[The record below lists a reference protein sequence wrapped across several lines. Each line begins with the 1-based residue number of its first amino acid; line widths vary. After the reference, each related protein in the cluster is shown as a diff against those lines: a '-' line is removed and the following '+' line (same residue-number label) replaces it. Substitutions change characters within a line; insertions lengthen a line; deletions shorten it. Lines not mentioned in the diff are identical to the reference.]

1 MKIKVLVWQEEDVW
15 CASVP
20 SLKGCHTW
28 GETYEQMLEMVKEAV
43 ELYLDDS
50 AQTEIMPANSKVIE
64 LAL

>member
-1 MKIKVLVWQEEDVW
+1 MKIKVLVWEEDGVW

-20 SLKGCHTW
+20 ALKGCHTW
-28 GETYEQMLEMVKEAV
+28 GETYEQMLEMVKEAI

-50 AQTEIMPANSKVIE
+50 IEYEIPTNSKIIE

>member
-1 MKIKVLVWQEEDVW
+1 MKIKVLIWQEEDVW

-50 AQTEIMPANSKVIE
+50 TQPEIMPANSKIIE